1 MTNLVRR
8 LPGFRLVD
16 MSELVAERKV
26 SESQS
31 ERSEIVLPAD
41 SNAIGSLFGGR
52 LMQYIDLV
60 GAMAASRHARAFTV
74 TASMDHLD
82 FVAPVRVGEL
92 LILKA
97 SVNRAF
103 RTSMEVGVRVMVEDV
118 REQRLRHVSSAYLT
132 FVAVDREGNRLVV
145 PRVVPETEHQR
156 RRFEDAGRRR
166 EMRGGETQRKNSSKE
181 KTMGHMGAGAPRAG
195 TSTPQ
200 GPQPLPGV
208 AHVVA
213 IGSGKGGVGKT
224 TIAVNLAVSLG
235 KLGYKVG
242 LLDADIYGPNVPMM
256 MGVSRQ
262 PNIVGENRI
271 EPILAHGVK
280 FISVGLISPGDKPM
294 VMRGPMGRLWFRL
307 GLVSRCRMRG
317 RRWRCFIR

>member
-1 MTNLVRR
+1 MRGVL
-8 LPGFRLVD
+8 GFRLVG
-16 MSELVAERKV
+16 MSELVAERTV

-145 PRVVPETEHQR
+145 PQVVPETAHQK

-166 EMRGGETQRKNSSKE
+166 EMRAGETQRKKE
-181 KTMGHMGAGAPRAG
+181 MRASLGAGW
-195 TSTPQ
+195 
-200 GPQPLPGV
+200 
-208 AHVVA
+208 HV
-213 IGSGKGGVGKT
+213 
-224 TIAVNLAVSLG
+224 
-235 KLGYKVG
+235 
-242 LLDADIYGPNVPMM
+242 
-256 MGVSRQ
+256 
-262 PNIVGENRI
+262 
-271 EPILAHGVK
+271 
-280 FISVGLISPGDKPM
+280 
-294 VMRGPMGRLWFRL
+294 
-307 GLVSRCRMRG
+307 
-317 RRWRCFIR
+317 